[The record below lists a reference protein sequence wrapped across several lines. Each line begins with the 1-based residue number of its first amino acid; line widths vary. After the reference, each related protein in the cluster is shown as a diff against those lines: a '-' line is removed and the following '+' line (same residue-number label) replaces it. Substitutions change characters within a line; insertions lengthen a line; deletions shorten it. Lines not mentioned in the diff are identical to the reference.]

1 MTSFLARDAR
11 QSFDGQLPPRNFL
24 NSAFFNSN
32 FLFSQPP
39 GALKISTK
47 PHFLWVTEF
56 PLFTKNDE
64 DKLHLSKGRWSA
76 THHPFT
82 APMHQDVEILDK
94 VLEMKDAKSPSS
106 SSDQGGLI
114 DEMLSRIRGQH
125 YDLVLDGVEIGGGSV
140 RIHDGDMQENV
151 FSRILEVSFSIR

>member
-1 MTSFLARDAR
+1 MS
-11 QSFDGQLPPRNFL
+11 GHFL
-24 NSAFFNSN
+24 NLAFLDFTL
-32 FLFSQPP
+32 LFSRPSDV
-39 GALKISTK
+39 LKISK
-47 PHFLWVTEF
+47 QPHFLWVTEF

-94 VLEMKDAKSPSS
+94 VLQLKDAKSSSS
-106 SSDQGGLI
+106 SSDQIGLV

-151 FSRILEVSFSIR
+151 FSKVLEVSFSIGSF